1 MNFRLSGT
9 LSCNVLKKQLDCYKE
24 IINARVSTDCPVVT
38 YQDNIQMQRTSMRHL
53 RLSKLQ
59 KDKKKQDNMW
69 DFTVRGWRA
78 CDITDIEDLFEDQ
91 DTAKN
96 PQRNVA
102 DLKFEDLSIG
112 KV

>member
-1 MNFRLSGT
+1 
-9 LSCNVLKKQLDCYKE
+9 
-24 IINARVSTDCPVVT
+24 
-38 YQDNIQMQRTSMRHL
+38 
-53 RLSKLQ
+53 
-59 KDKKKQDNMW
+59 MW

-91 DTAKN
+91 DTATK